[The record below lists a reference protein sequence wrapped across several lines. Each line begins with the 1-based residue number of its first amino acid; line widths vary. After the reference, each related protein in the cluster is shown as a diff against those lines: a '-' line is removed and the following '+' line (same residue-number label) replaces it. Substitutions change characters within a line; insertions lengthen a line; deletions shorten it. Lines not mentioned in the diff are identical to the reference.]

1 MNRLDLT
8 DSRDRVLP
16 RVLRRQAEQ
25 IPDVP
30 FILAG
35 DTTLSYGQVDAE
47 VTAYAAGLRSLG
59 VRKGDTVAVL
69 MESCPQFVMLA
80 FACNRLGAVWVPTNV
95 EYKGRWLQESL
106 ADSRARVLV
115 ADGALLPRVAEVANR
130 LPFRHVVERGTE
142 QDGSIHAH
150 RLEFAE
156 FVRRGSPPPEVDL
169 GPSDTAAVLWTSG
182 TTGRAKGVMQSHN
195 AWIRA
200 GESGA
205 ETSGTRPGDVMYC
218 CLPMHNSGAWA
229 AVIMRALV
237 CGLPFGLDA
246 WFSVQDFWNRTR
258 HYGATQTFTL
268 GAMHVYLWQAPPRP
282 DDADNPVR
290 VAGAVPMPAALRE
303 PFKRRFG
310 IEALYEGYGQS
321 EVMTL
326 LTRVDDGTVAWAPD
340 AAGVP
345 APGIELRLLDD
356 DDREVGVGEVGEF
369 CVRPD
374 EPDVL
379 FNGYFHNPEAT
390 LAAYRNLWY
399 HTGDLG
405 RRDGHG
411 QYFFVDRKAD
421 YIRYKGRS
429 ASSFAIESA
438 VSAHADVAECAAFGV
453 TSAELASEA
462 EVMVAVVRRTGT
474 EVTAEDLARFVN
486 DTSPY
491 FFVPRYIDFL
501 AELPH
506 TPTGRVQKFA
516 LRDRGVT
523 ATTWDRNATGFEVRR

>member
-1 MNRLDLT
+1 M
-8 DSRDRVLP
+8 
-16 RVLRRQAEQ
+16 LRRQAEQ
-25 IPDVP
+25 ISDAP

-130 LPFRHVVERGTE
+130 LPFRHVVERGTD
-142 QDGSIHAH
+142 QDGSIHVH

-246 WFSVQDFWNRTR
+246 WFSVQDFGKRTVAR
-258 HYGATQTFTL
+258 RGDADLHAGGHARVPLAGTPSPRRRRQ
-268 GAMHVYLWQAPPRP
+268 PRP
-282 DDADNPVR
+282 
-290 VAGAVPMPAALRE
+290 
-303 PFKRRFG
+303 
-310 IEALYEGYGQS
+310 
-321 EVMTL
+321 
-326 LTRVDDGTVAWAPD
+326 
-340 AAGVP
+340 
-345 APGIELRLLDD
+345 
-356 DDREVGVGEVGEF
+356 
-369 CVRPD
+369 
-374 EPDVL
+374 
-379 FNGYFHNPEAT
+379 
-390 LAAYRNLWY
+390 
-399 HTGDLG
+399 G
-405 RRDGHG
+405 RRCG
-411 QYFFVDRKAD
+411 AD
-421 YIRYKGRS
+421 AGRPS
-429 ASSFAIESA
+429 ASRSSGASA
-438 VSAHADVAECAAFGV
+438 SRHFTKG
-453 TSAELASEA
+453 
-462 EVMVAVVRRTGT
+462 M
-474 EVTAEDLARFVN
+474 ARAR
-486 DTSPY
+486 S
-491 FFVPRYIDFL
+491 
-501 AELPH
+501 
-506 TPTGRVQKFA
+506 
-516 LRDRGVT
+516 
-523 ATTWDRNATGFEVRR
+523 